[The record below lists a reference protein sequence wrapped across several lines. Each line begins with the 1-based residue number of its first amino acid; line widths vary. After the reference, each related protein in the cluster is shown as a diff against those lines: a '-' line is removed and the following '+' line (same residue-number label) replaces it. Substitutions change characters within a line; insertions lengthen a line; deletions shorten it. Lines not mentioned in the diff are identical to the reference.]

1 MLSLLIGCALLPSG
15 TTSNEALH
23 YETNRCFKETQKLH
37 LTSLQQK
44 LDILQLGK
52 LLSHNRAFCH
62 HTTKQV
68 QHGEV
73 LSRATRQSIWY
84 SSNWST
90 WCAELLDGPGPKAK
104 RISAAG
110 QPDVGRAHGPV
121 VEVAMACQQDFS
133 KLKLSLR

>member
-23 YETNRCFKETQKLH
+23 YETNRCFKETQELH

-68 QHGEV
+68 QHGVTGKCFHGQLDSQYGIRVTGVRGVQSCSMVRVRRQKEFLLLDSRMLV
-73 LSRATRQSIWY
+73 GLTGLLSR
-84 SSNWST
+84 
-90 WCAELLDGPGPKAK
+90 
-104 RISAAG
+104 
-110 QPDVGRAHGPV
+110 
-121 VEVAMACQQDFS
+121 
-133 KLKLSLR
+133 